1 MNRLLYL
8 ANDVHE
14 INTNIPPHQHE
25 CYELVY
31 YVRGGGST
39 VIAGRKYLFG
49 ERTFAL
55 VPSRHIHSEIHQSD
69 SEVLFI
75 GFLTHEVSLNGL
87 GGVYDDDEDETIL
100 KLLQRIKEQFYLRRN
115 NEPAALDSLLGEL
128 FPPLQ
133 ELIGKRKT
141 PHLSE
146 DRVSYVRQYMDDHYR
161 QKLTVEMLAGM
172 SGYSYDRFRHLFKER
187 YSIPPLQY
195 ILLKRLKYAK
205 TLLANT
211 QMHISEIA
219 ATSGFATDAQFCS
232 IFKREIG
239 CTPRAYRKGSRA

>member
-39 VIAGRKYLFG
+39 IIAGRKYLFR
-49 ERTFAL
+49 ERTFAI
-55 VPSRHIHSEIHQSD
+55 VPSRHIHSEIHQAE

-87 GGVYDDDEDETIL
+87 GGVYDDDEDGTIL
-100 KLLQRIKEQFYLRRN
+100 KLLQRIKELFYLRRN
-115 NEPAALDSLLGEL
+115 NEPSMLDASLGEL

-141 PHLSE
+141 PHPSE
-146 DRVSYVRQYMDDHYR
+146 DRISYVRQYMDDHYR

-187 YSIPPLQY
+187 YSIAPLQY

-205 TLLANT
+205 LLLANT

-219 ATSGFATDAQFCS
+219 ASSGFATDAQFCS